1 MQWIGYI
8 IVFLVLFP
16 YLTWFIGA
24 NAQDW
29 IISVAFLIFFLTS
42 TFGISYSILVNNR
55 KRLGKSLPKYKSFE
69 KAWNITLGVLSVISI
84 VGFIYMLIW
93 LYGGEGAMDDDNI
106 VQIKP
111 FQPAGIIVFSTLAAI
126 VMSFLGENLR
136 TLNPFKLERKTY
148 MKTRKEKVYTHLPAR
163 SVEPA
168 AHAETHQGLFSHRS
182 YDVGCGPEQ
191 SINPEDAMEMKVLQ
205 SENSGGWQ
213 TIRGFIGASFI
224 AAVDSHFNEE
234 THYHT
239 ILVLPTSEYL
249 RIPSMEKLSPDGGEI
264 ELVLTPSDSSDDKVS
279 FEDAYNLEGTIITPV
294 YRGHIGAM
302 FAKFPSHA
310 TSYVG
315 LYHRLGT
322 LRAKWRVRT
331 VVGGEYTAVVYS
343 VQSFDADLPDGISLY
358 EYWP

>member
-1 MQWIGYI
+1 MHCTAVGIPYTVYI
-8 IVFLVLFP
+8 SAIHMIESL
-16 YLTWFIGA
+16 
-24 NAQDW
+24 QDTL
-29 IISVAFLIFFLTS
+29 A
-42 TFGISYSILVNNR
+42 
-55 KRLGKSLPKYKSFE
+55 RLPAPTE
-69 KAWNITLGVLSVISI
+69 PPI
-84 VGFIYMLIW
+84 
-93 LYGGEGAMDDDNI
+93 LYGGNNPELIVRESVVNAMY
-106 VQIKP
+106 P
-111 FQPAGIIVFSTLAAI
+111 LSL
-126 VMSFLGENLR
+126 
-136 TLNPFKLERKTY
+136 
-148 MKTRKEKVYTHLPAR
+148 KTRKEKVYTHLPAR

-168 AHAETHQGLFSHRS
+168 AHAETHQGPFSGRS
-182 YDVGCGPEQ
+182 YDVGCGPEY
-191 SINPEDAMEMKVLQ
+191 SIDPEDAMEMKVLQ

-239 ILVLPTSEYL
+239 ILVLPTSEYH
-249 RIPSMEKLSPDGGEI
+249 RIPSMAKLSPDGGEI

-343 VQSFDADLPDGISLY
+343 VQSFNADLPDDISLS